1 MKTWHIHIFQRV
13 LHTVSDETLN
23 MTQLVQSSSFL
34 CMNVDLEFVTYA
46 VDSYG
51 PIGPTWIYKTVN
63 SVQVCG
69 LIKYA
74 GLWADKVCRF
84 VG

>member
-1 MKTWHIHIFQRV
+1 MKTWYIHIFQRV

-23 MTQLVQSSSFL
+23 MTKLVQSSSFL
-34 CMNVDLEFVTYA
+34 CMNVDLEFVMYT
-46 VDSYG
+46 VDIYG

>member
-23 MTQLVQSSSFL
+23 MTKLVQSSSFL
-34 CMNVDLEFVTYA
+34 CMNVDLEFVMYA
-46 VDSYG
+46 VDSYE

>member
-23 MTQLVQSSSFL
+23 MTKLVQSSSFL
-34 CMNVDLEFVTYA
+34 CMNVDLEFVMYV

>member
-23 MTQLVQSSSFL
+23 MTKLVQSSSFL
-34 CMNVDLEFVTYA
+34 CMSVDLEFVMYA

>member
-1 MKTWHIHIFQRV
+1 
-13 LHTVSDETLN
+13 
-23 MTQLVQSSSFL
+23 
-34 CMNVDLEFVTYA
+34 MNVDLEFVMCA

-74 GLWADKVCRF
+74 GLWADKVCMI

>member
-1 MKTWHIHIFQRV
+1 
-13 LHTVSDETLN
+13 
-23 MTQLVQSSSFL
+23 
-34 CMNVDLEFVTYA
+34 MNVDLEIFMCA

-84 VG
+84 VGWCTSSIDINSNCRICYAQTAVLCFA

>member
-34 CMNVDLEFVTYA
+34 CMNVDLEFVMYA

-51 PIGPTWIYKTVN
+51 PIEPTWIYKTVN

-74 GLWADKVCRF
+74 GLLADKVCRF
-84 VG
+84 AG

>member
-23 MTQLVQSSSFL
+23 MTKLVQSSSFL
-34 CMNVDLEFVTYA
+34 CMNVDLEFVMYA

-51 PIGPTWIYKTVN
+51 PIGSTWIYKTVN

>member
-23 MTQLVQSSSFL
+23 MTKLVQSSSFL
-34 CMNVDLEFVTYA
+34 CMNVDLEFVMYA

-51 PIGPTWIYKTVN
+51 PIGPMWIYKTVN